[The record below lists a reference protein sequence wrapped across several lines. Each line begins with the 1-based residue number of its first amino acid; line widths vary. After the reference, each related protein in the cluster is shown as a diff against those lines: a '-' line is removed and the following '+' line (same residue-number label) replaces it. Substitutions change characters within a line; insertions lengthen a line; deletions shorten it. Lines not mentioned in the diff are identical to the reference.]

1 MWSLLLDVGGLVLLG
16 ACLQVVWSVVFGTWW
31 AWQVRLGRSVARL
44 VRPGQTAEVVPLCR
58 PIEQVAADV
67 RRLRAAFD
75 RPGLTFAKW
84 EGTRQAYDAALA
96 EAADILGAEHR
107 LLQLRPGTLRDF
119 ERQRVERLLERS
131 GLRLRDRAA

>member
-1 MWSLLLDVGGLVLLG
+1 MRSMLLDVCGLALL
-16 ACLQVVWSVVFGTWW
+16 ALCLQVVWAAVFGTWW
-31 AWQVRLGRSVARL
+31 RWQVLLGRAVASL
-44 VRPGQTAEVVPLCR
+44 VRPRPGAEVVPLSR

-84 EGTRQAYDAALA
+84 EGTRQAYDDALA
-96 EAADILGAEHR
+96 EAADILGEEHR

-119 ERQRVERLLERS
+119 ERQRLERLLERS